1 MHQHEKKMHARY
13 WTGFIH
19 GINVPT
25 TEKTD
30 EIEQLDVHKK
40 IKCNDQSDHEINRLS
55 TNENREKVNL
65 LKMVIYSHDFM
76 S

>member
-1 MHQHEKKMHARY
+1 MHARY

-25 TEKTD
+25 EKTD
-30 EIEQLDVHKK
+30 EIEQLDVHTK
-40 IKCNDQSDHEINRLS
+40 IKRNDQSDHEINRLS

-65 LKMVIYSHDFM
+65 LKMVIYSYDFM

>member
-1 MHQHEKKMHARY
+1 MCISTKKMHARY

-25 TEKTD
+25 EKTD
-30 EIEQLDVHKK
+30 EIEQLDVHTK
-40 IKCNDQSDHEINRLS
+40 IKRNDQSDHEINRLS

>member
-1 MHQHEKKMHARY
+1 MHARY

-25 TEKTD
+25 EKTD
-30 EIEQLDVHKK
+30 EIEQLDVHTK
-40 IKCNDQSDHEINRLS
+40 IKRNDQSDHEINRLS